1 MDKQQCGYVGKAQTD
16 LDTPKGRIIAAALKL
31 FAESGYHAVSVRDIA
46 REVGIKDASIYSHFA
61 SKDEILENIIERFC
75 VAFDSSIPAVAAF
88 DDIFRVCSPRSF
100 LQKGFSLFQERLK
113 DKTMAQ
119 TYFVLI
125 RERFDNPLAAK
136 AWDAHREKCVRYVAD
151 ALVAMMRN
159 KLIPQRDASRLAT
172 MYEYPHFLMMEDYV
186 VALCRGRDLSAIEGE
201 FRSHID
207 AFVDL
212 VGE

>member
-1 MDKQQCGYVGKAQTD
+1 MSEHDNHEVID
-16 LDTPKGRIIAAALKL
+16 LVSSKGRIVAAALKL

-61 SKDEILENIIERFC
+61 SKEEILETIIERFRLT
-75 VAFDSSIPAVAAF
+75 FDASIPAVSAF
-88 DDIFRVCSPRSF
+88 DDIFRVCTPRSF
-100 LQKGFSLFQERLK
+100 LQKGFDLFQKRLE

-136 AWDAHREKCVRYVAD
+136 AWDSHREKCVRYVAD
-151 ALVAMMRN
+151 ALLAMMRK
-159 KLIPQRDASRLAT
+159 KLIPERDAAFLARI
-172 MYEYPHFLMMEDYV
+172 YEYPHFLMMEDYV
-186 VALCRGRDLSAIEGE
+186 VGLCRDRDIAATVLE

-212 VGE
+212 VSK

>member
-1 MDKQQCGYVGKAQTD
+1 MCNEPLTPSNKAPFD
-16 LDTPKGRIIAAALKL
+16 LETPKGRILAASLRL

-61 SKDEILENIIERFC
+61 SKDEILETIIERFR

-88 DDIFRVCSPRSF
+88 DDIFRVCDPRSF
-100 LQKGFSLFQERLK
+100 LHKGFSLFQERLK
-113 DKTMAQ
+113 DTSMAQ

-136 AWDAHREKCVRYVAD
+136 AWGAHREKCVRYVAE
-151 ALVAMMRN
+151 ALMAMMR
-159 KLIPQRDASRLAT
+159 KGLIPERDANLLAKI
-172 MYEYPHFLMMEDYV
+172 YEYPHFLMVEDYV
-186 VALCRGRDLSAIEGE
+186 VALCRGRDLSAIELE

-207 AFVDL
+207 MFIQL
-212 VGE
+212 VAR

>member
-1 MDKQQCGYVGKAQTD
+1 MGTKTEPAMGNDLPD
-16 LDTPKGRIIAAALKL
+16 LDTPKGRIVAAALKL

-61 SKDEILENIIERFC
+61 SKDEILETIIERFR
-75 VAFDSSIPAVAAF
+75 VTFDSSIPDVAAF
-88 DDIFRVCSPRSF
+88 DDIFRVCAPRSF

-136 AWDAHREKCVRYVAD
+136 AWDAHRDKCVRYVAD
-151 ALVAMMRN
+151 ALLAMMR
-159 KLIPQRDASRLAT
+159 KGLIPERDAPLLAR

-186 VALCRGRDLSAIEGE
+186 VGLCRGRDIAAIESE

-212 VGE
+212 VGK